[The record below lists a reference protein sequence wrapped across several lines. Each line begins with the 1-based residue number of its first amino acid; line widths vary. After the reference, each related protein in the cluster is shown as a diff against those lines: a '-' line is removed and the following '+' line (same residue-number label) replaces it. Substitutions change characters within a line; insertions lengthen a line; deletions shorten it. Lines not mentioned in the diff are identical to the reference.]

1 MGLSTNISTGIETS
15 NNLAGT
21 SQPIYNGNHSVY
33 NSWQA
38 FPDVDYPIQ
47 SISKLQMR
55 SALNY
60 FNVLKKFEDAVEV
73 CTPEIKQYWLSAFE
87 FNRDDEFLIEMAKK
101 LQLTNRQVD
110 FIFEMGATL

>member
-15 NNLAGT
+15 NLTGA
-21 SQPIYNGNHSVY
+21 SQQNYNGNNSVY
-33 NSWQA
+33 NAWQV
-38 FPDVDYPIQ
+38 FPDVNCPIQ

-60 FNVLKKFEDAVEV
+60 FNVLKKFEDAVDV

-87 FNRDDEFLIEMAKK
+87 FNRDDEFLIEMAKR